1 MKNRSALF
9 LYFTAIIILILCG
22 VTPIYSQLEISSAII
37 EATLDSLDETIS
49 QKSQFTEV
57 QKKEVEKLR
66 ERITYGD
73 RDEQQEV
80 LWMLFEHYRRIQTDS
95 ALHYL
100 EEIERTTDKSN
111 KTLQARIYIN
121 RADIF
126 GVTGMYASAMEQ
138 LRQVKVDELE
148 RSTKVRYYHTQRTI
162 NGWLTDYASTP
173 LLKEHYKKIT
183 NAYRDSILLIEEPGI
198 SRNIVLA
205 DKQLVKGKADEA
217 LSISLADIS
226 KATDESRRYIF
237 SNIADAYK
245 QKGDQLSYTY
255 YLALTAIDDIR
266 AGIKEY
272 RALPA
277 LARQLYEEGD
287 IERAYTYLT
296 CSMEDANSCKARL
309 RSVETSNIFPI
320 IDKAYKAQKDAQH
333 HTSQILTIVMVC
345 ASLLLAGLL
354 LMLRWQNKKLTNA
367 RRRLLESNNHLNKT
381 NIALEKADKVKE
393 DYIAFYLGKCRGY
406 LEALKHYRQDLLKL
420 AKNKQNEALL
430 KRLNSSDTLEKE
442 QQRFYKDFDE
452 AFLNIHPHFVE
463 GFNALLDD
471 NKHIALKRGELM
483 NTELRIFALI
493 RLGVTDTQA
502 IARFLDYSVATVYNY
517 RSRLRNQSKFDK
529 DEFEERVKKL

>member
-1 MKNRSALF
+1 MGM
-9 LYFTAIIILILCG
+9 LIFCSSPS
-22 VTPIYSQLEISSAII
+22 VYAQKEISRSII
-37 EATLDSLDETIS
+37 EATLDSLDETIG
-49 QKSQFTEV
+49 QKSDFAEA
-57 QKKEVEKLR
+57 QKIEVEKLR
-66 ERITYGD
+66 KLIIHSGKEER
-73 RDEQQEV
+73 QAV
-80 LWMLFEHYRRIQTDS
+80 LWMLFDHYKRIQTDS
-95 ALHYL
+95 ALYYL
-100 EEIERTTDKSN
+100 QEIEQAADGN
-111 KTLQARIYIN
+111 KEAQARILIN
-121 RADIF
+121 RADIY

-138 LRQVKVDELE
+138 LRQVNVDELDN
-148 RSTKVRYYHTQRTI
+148 RMKVKYYHTQRTI
-162 NGWLTDYASTP
+162 HGWLSDYASSP
-173 LLKEHYKKIT
+173 QFIERYKKIT
-183 NAYRDSILLIEEPGI
+183 NAYRDSILLTEEPGI
-198 SRNIVLA
+198 SRDIVLA
-205 DKQLVKGKADEA
+205 DKRLVEGKADEA
-217 LSISLADIS
+217 LAISMADIS
-226 KATDESRRYIF
+226 KATDENRRYIF
-237 SNIADAYK
+237 SNIADAYN
-245 QKGDQLSYTY
+245 QKGDKLRYTY

-266 AGIKEY
+266 AGVKEY

-277 LARQLYEEGD
+277 LARQLYENGD
-287 IERAYTYLT
+287 IERAYRYLT
-296 CSMEDANSCKARL
+296 CAMEDADACKARL
-309 RSVETSNIFPI
+309 RSVETSSIFPI

-333 HTSQILTIVMVC
+333 RTSQILTIVMVC

-354 LMLRWQNKKLTNA
+354 LLLRRQNKKLTNA

-430 KRLNSSDTLEKE
+430 KRLNSSETLEKE

-452 AFLNIHPHFVE
+452 AFLNIHPNFVE

-471 NKHIALKRGELM
+471 DKHIVLKRGELM

-529 DEFEERVKKL
+529 DGFEERVKKL